1 MHGVNVKHMVLRRI
15 VNTAI
20 VGGIVGTGMSNHMA
34 QENWRTKDMISERDG
49 MGLPFF
55 RQRLATDWPMTL
67 QDIDRWDAMDRNH
80 RHGQGAI
87 GGALGAVAG
96 AAVGLATRR
105 DARDSPHRDAPERMA
120 YVDPNDPHTLHLPDR

>member
-1 MHGVNVKHMVLRRI
+1 MVLRRI
-15 VNTAI
+15 VNSAI
-20 VGGIVGTGMSNHMA
+20 VGGVLGASLSNHMA

-67 QDIDRWDAMDRNH
+67 QDIDRWDAMGRNH
-80 RHGQGAI
+80 RHEQGAM

-96 AAVGLATRR
+96 AAAAGLATRR
-105 DARDSPHRDAPERMA
+105 DAPRRESPREAPERVA
-120 YVDPNDPHTLHLPDR
+120 YYDPNDRHTLHLAG